1 MSRGEGM
8 RWKWGGGDESD
19 DVAVEEGLRE
29 IFVTMTELM

>member
-8 RWKWGGGDESD
+8 RWKWGGEGD

-29 IFVTMTELM
+29 IFVTKAELM